1 MTPERIITAVTITSG
16 DRGDGP
22 QLPELVEKSR
32 QNGIEVETVIGDT
45 AYSGDSNLKQ
55 AQEEGCRIVAKV
67 NPAISQGF
75 RSESEQ
81 WEYNK
86 DAGMYICPAGHIATR
101 KDRQGKKNQQGNQ
114 H

>member
-1 MTPERIITAVTITSG
+1 MLIGKSVSIAIDKGIIKSNKSHIAMTPERIITASTITSG

-55 AQEEGCRIVAKV
+55 AQEEGYRIVAKV
-67 NPAISQGF
+67 NPA
-75 RSESEQ
+75 
-81 WEYNK
+81 K
-86 DAGMYICPAGHIATR
+86 
-101 KDRQGKKNQQGNQ
+101 
-114 H
+114 